1 MGFKGEHEMREL
13 RRIFVLASTLVVSAL
28 LAENASAFDLTG
40 AWAGDADNCAKVFVR
55 KGGLT
60 TFTDNSDVY
69 GSGFIVDGDQIVG
82 KFVRCRI
89 KARKVDGPNINLI
102 AACAS
107 DIMLSSV
114 QLSAKELDANTLL
127 RLFPGMEGMEIKYY
141 RCPSS

>member
-1 MGFKGEHEMREL
+1 MREL
-13 RRIFVLASTLVVSAL
+13 RSFSALASTLVVFAL
-28 LAENASAFDLTG
+28 PLAENASAFDLTG
-40 AWAGDADNCAKVFVR
+40 AWAGDAENCAKVFAR
-55 KGGLT
+55 KGGQI

-69 GSGFIVDGDQIVG
+69 VSGFIVDGDQIIG
-82 KFVRCRI
+82 KYARCRI

-114 QLSAKELDANTLL
+114 QLSAREIDANALM

-141 RCPSS
+141 RCPSQ

>member
-1 MGFKGEHEMREL
+1 MREL
-13 RRIFVLASTLVVSAL
+13 RSFSVLASTLVVFAL
-28 LAENASAFDLTG
+28 PLAENASAFDLTG
-40 AWAGDADNCAKVFVR
+40 AWAGDADNCVKVFAR
-55 KGGLT
+55 KGGQI

-82 KFVRCRI
+82 KYARCRI
-89 KARKVDGPNINLI
+89 KARKVDGPSINLI

-114 QLSAKELDANTLL
+114 QLSAREIDANTLM

-141 RCPSS
+141 RCPSQ

>member
-1 MGFKGEHEMREL
+1 MREL
-13 RRIFVLASTLVVSAL
+13 RSSSVLASTLVVFAL
-28 LAENASAFDLTG
+28 PLAENASAFDLTG
-40 AWAGDADNCAKVFVR
+40 AWAGDADNCVKVFAR
-55 KGGLT
+55 KGGQI

-82 KFVRCRI
+82 KYARCRI
-89 KARKVDGPNINLI
+89 KARKVDGPSINLI

-114 QLSAKELDANTLL
+114 QLSAREIDANPLM

-141 RCPSS
+141 RCPSQ

>member
-1 MGFKGEHEMREL
+1 MREF
-13 RRIFVLASTLVVSAL
+13 RRLSVLASTLVVFAL
-28 LAENASAFDLTG
+28 ALAGNASAFELTG
-40 AWAGDADNCAKVFVR
+40 AWAGDAENCAKVFVR
-55 KGGLT
+55 KGGQI

-69 GSGFIVDGDQIVG
+69 GSGFIVNGDQITG
-82 KFVRCRI
+82 KYGRCTI

-114 QLSAKELDANTLL
+114 QLSAREIDANTLM

-141 RCPSS
+141 RCPSQ

>member
-1 MGFKGEHEMREL
+1 MREL
-13 RRIFVLASTLVVSAL
+13 RSFSVLASTLVVFAL
-28 LAENASAFDLTG
+28 PLAENASAFDLIG
-40 AWAGDADNCAKVFVR
+40 AWAGDAENCAKVFAR
-55 KGGLT
+55 KGGQI

-69 GSGFIVDGDQIVG
+69 GSGFIVDGDQIIG
-82 KFVRCRI
+82 KYARCRI

-114 QLSAKELDANTLL
+114 QLSAREIDANTLM

-141 RCPSS
+141 RCPSQ

>member
-1 MGFKGEHEMREL
+1 
-13 RRIFVLASTLVVSAL
+13 
-28 LAENASAFDLTG
+28 LTG
-40 AWAGDADNCAKVFVR
+40 AWAGDAENCAKVFAR
-55 KGGLT
+55 KGGQI

-69 GSGFIVDGDQIVG
+69 GSGFIVDGDQIIG
-82 KFVRCRI
+82 KYARCRI

-114 QLSAKELDANTLL
+114 QLSAREIDANTLM

-141 RCPSS
+141 RCPSQ

>member
-1 MGFKGEHEMREL
+1 MREF
-13 RRIFVLASTLVVSAL
+13 RRLSLLASALVVFAL
-28 LAENASAFDLTG
+28 PLAENASAFDLTG
-40 AWAGDADNCAKVFVR
+40 AWAGDAENCAKVFVR
-55 KGGLT
+55 KGGQI

-82 KFVRCRI
+82 KYARCRI
-89 KARKVDGPNINLI
+89 KARKVDGQNINLI

-114 QLSAKELDANTLL
+114 QLSAKEIDADTLL

-141 RCPSS
+141 RCPSQ